1 MIKALE
7 IMAFT
12 IDFLVAFVFASLFI
26 YIFKKTIHQTKEKVK
41 VKKAF
46 DRFDKTLDQLRKRDE

>member
-1 MIKALE
+1 
-7 IMAFT
+7 MAFT